1 MKTARIMLV
10 EDERIVALNLK
21 RKLEAMGYQIS
32 ASVISG
38 EKVLEMLPTNSPDII
53 LMDINIH
60 GAFDG
65 IETAARIPKDLRI
78 PVIYLTAYSGDETLE
93 RARATKPYGYLVKP
107 YSDRELHATIQ
118 MALERHQFECAVEK
132 SEERLRLAMEAAEI
146 GIWELDVTSGSLRSE
161 GLTIP
166 LQRLGGEVYIGTW
179 EEFIASVYEPD
190 RSVVNTVL
198 DWTLVS
204 DRLCQVEYR
213 CEQAEGMDA
222 RWYRL
227 IGKAFGPPNILRQ
240 LIGVVQDVSEH
251 KRNEHL
257 LRDKL
262 AAETANE
269 FKSEFLA
276 SMSHEIRTPL
286 NGVIGMVDLL
296 QCTDLNNVQA
306 SYAKLI
312 QVSGKTLL
320 AVVNDI
326 LDFSKAEAG
335 KMRLVNQ
342 PFDLCEMLDESVS
355 PFRAIAGQA
364 VEFVASIAPGTRTGL
379 IGDSIRL
386 QQVITNLLSNA
397 FKFTQNGTILL
408 RVAEESSVGG
418 QVRLKIVVSDT
429 GIGIPADQIQ
439 RLFQPFSQVENEDR
453 RAQGTGLGLVICQRL
468 VHLMQGEIHVD
479 SESGKGTNFTCT
491 VLLQSRSLPLAQVN
505 KRSLENLKL
514 LAVDDSY
521 AYLQILTEQARFLG
535 MQVITTMNTEQ
546 VELLA
551 GHHQPDIIA
560 IDLEMPGANGFEI
573 DQRLANIPELD
584 SSPRILLS
592 ASSIPP
598 SDEKLLNS
606 GFAAAHPKP
615 IATSQLE
622 SILLGILSGDAKSSN
637 DQTRPD
643 MRLYSGSRV
652 LVAEDNPFNRKV
664 IEAMLRTLG
673 VEAEVV
679 YDGNQALMCA
689 TAPGAKY
696 DLILMDCDMPVMDGY
711 QATRA
716 IRQHES
722 DNHAPAVPI
731 IALTAHSM
739 REYRERA
746 VAAGMDAHLDKPT
759 SLKSLADLLEQYLQ
773 GIRG

>member
-1 MKTARIMLV
+1 
-10 EDERIVALNLK
+10 
-21 RKLEAMGYQIS
+21 
-32 ASVISG
+32 
-38 EKVLEMLPTNSPDII
+38 
-53 LMDINIH
+53 
-60 GAFDG
+60 
-65 IETAARIPKDLRI
+65 
-78 PVIYLTAYSGDETLE
+78 
-93 RARATKPYGYLVKP
+93 
-107 YSDRELHATIQ
+107 
-118 MALERHQFECAVEK
+118 
-132 SEERLRLAMEAAEI
+132 
-146 GIWELDVTSGSLRSE
+146 
-161 GLTIP
+161 
-166 LQRLGGEVYIGTW
+166 
-179 EEFIASVYEPD
+179 
-190 RSVVNTVL
+190 
-198 DWTLVS
+198 
-204 DRLCQVEYR
+204 
-213 CEQAEGMDA
+213 
-222 RWYRL
+222 
-227 IGKAFGPPNILRQ
+227 
-240 LIGVVQDVSEH
+240 
-251 KRNEHL
+251 
-257 LRDKL
+257 
-262 AAETANE
+262 
-269 FKSEFLA
+269 
-276 SMSHEIRTPL
+276 
-286 NGVIGMVDLL
+286 
-296 QCTDLNNVQA
+296 
-306 SYAKLI
+306 
-312 QVSGKTLL
+312 
-320 AVVNDI
+320 
-326 LDFSKAEAG
+326 
-335 KMRLVNQ
+335 
-342 PFDLCEMLDESVS
+342 VS

-679 YDGNQALMCA
+679 YDGNQALMYA